1 MITKPHIAG
10 SIGNWLVFAHD
21 RPMVLNCGTWD
32 DVLTAVEY
40 LHAVPPDVSIEQ
52 VAQADNGH
60 YVTLH

>member
-21 RPMVLNCGTWD
+21 RPMVLHCGTWD

-40 LHAVPPDVSIEQ
+40 LHSVPPPLDGMTVTD
-52 VAQADNGH
+52 DNGH